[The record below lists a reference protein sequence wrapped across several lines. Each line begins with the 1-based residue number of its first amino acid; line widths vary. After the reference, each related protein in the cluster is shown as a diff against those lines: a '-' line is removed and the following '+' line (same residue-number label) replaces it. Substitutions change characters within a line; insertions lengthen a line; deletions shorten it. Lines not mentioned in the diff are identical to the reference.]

1 MQLPRLNKISQ
12 LPRLILVFSL
22 FYSFSAHSEEA
33 APPAA
38 AAEGGGE
45 PAKAE
50 DPFAK
55 EWRDES
61 GRIQKVKSQIEKE
74 KADLQEMFESKASV
88 KSAGEAADLARE
100 ILKKTEEMKTDY
112 AEYRKLQ
119 LHIRFEH
126 PEKGDFSD
134 RKYEREEAAEPTV
147 EGNFDLSIQGKLDK
161 IKSNFAAHYSV
172 VHKKPVALSETE
184 AERKPAAVEDS
195 KRIVLA
201 K

>member
-1 MQLPRLNKISQ
+1 MRSPRPNKTSQ

-22 FYSFSAHSEEA
+22 LYSFSAHSEEA
-33 APPAA
+33 AAPS
-38 AAEGGGE
+38 AEGGGE
-45 PAKAE
+45 PVKGE

-74 KADLQEMFESKASV
+74 KSDLQEMFESKARV
-88 KSAGEAADLARE
+88 KSPGEAADLARE
-100 ILKKTEEMKTDY
+100 ILKKTEELKTDY

-126 PEKGDFSD
+126 PERGDFSD
-134 RKYEREEAAEPTV
+134 RKYQREEAAEPTV

-172 VHKKPVALSETE
+172 VHKKPVSLSETE